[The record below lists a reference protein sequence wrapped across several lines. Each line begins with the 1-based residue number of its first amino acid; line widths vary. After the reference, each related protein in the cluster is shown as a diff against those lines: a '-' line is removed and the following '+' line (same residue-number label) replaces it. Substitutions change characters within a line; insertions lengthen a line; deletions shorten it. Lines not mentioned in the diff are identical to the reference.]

1 MNVKHTLL
9 TSLIVLPFFAN
20 AGLAERGGLSG
31 EISLL
36 GGVVSTDSNL
46 STSGDAITNAP
57 LNSSGNRETNTI
69 FGPLG
74 KLAFTW
80 GEGLNQQIF
89 VGTTRED
96 IAVGTVALEIGYKQE
111 LASGTKVTV
120 AYLPTVLSEE
130 VWSNPYLTDAARSET
145 DKSGNAYRLQL
156 NSIGGSPLSIDMA
169 YAQTEIDD
177 EQSGTAGFTL
187 SEQSQLNREGD
198 TLYSKVSYRQFLG
211 RGLGIAPAFVYYDHE
226 AEGDAMSYQS
236 LGGELSYFSF
246 AGRNKIVLTGKYHAR
261 DYDANHPVFGTTR
274 ADKEY
279 GAFLAYEYG
288 ELFDVTPLSLISLA
302 GYNNIDSNI
311 DFYNASQY
319 LFSLGVNYK
328 F

>member
-46 STSGDAITNAP
+46 STSGEAIKNAP
-57 LNSSGNRETNTI
+57 LNSSGNRETNPI

-74 KLAFTW
+74 SLAFTW
-80 GEGLNQQIF
+80 GEGLSQQIF

-130 VWSNPYLTDAARSET
+130 VWSNPYLTDTARSET

-156 NSIGGSPLSIDMA
+156 NSIGGSPLSIDIA